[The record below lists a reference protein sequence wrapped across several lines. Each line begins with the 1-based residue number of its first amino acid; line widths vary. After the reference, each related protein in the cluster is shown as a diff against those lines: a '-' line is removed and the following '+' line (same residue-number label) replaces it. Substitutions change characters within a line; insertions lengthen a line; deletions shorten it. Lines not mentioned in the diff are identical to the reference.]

1 MPGRQ
6 GSAARPPSMTTNRRE
21 FIEHLGATAMLGAL
35 PLTTMPS
42 LMQALESPPPSSE
55 DWDFSWTAKLKGKK
69 YKACFD
75 CAEVESGYGVWRA
88 GMWEPQFHQTQG
100 AKPSET
106 VTVLVLRHAAL
117 VLGFNQEFWDKYT
130 IGADDKVTH
139 PITQQS
145 TDRNPALLSSTRNEV
160 PAMFDAFAIT
170 NFISK
175 GGIVLACNVAL
186 MFFSMGLA
194 KKAGI
199 TEEEA
204 RKLAIAAFL
213 PGVTLQPSGVFAAVK
228 AQVEGCHYVR
238 AS

>member
-1 MPGRQ
+1 
-6 GSAARPPSMTTNRRE
+6 MTTNRRE

-35 PLTTMPS
+35 PLTAMPS
-42 LMQALESPPPSSE
+42 ALHEFMQPLNGSADEF
-55 DWDFSWTAKLKGKK
+55 DFTWTNKLKGKAH
-69 YKACFD
+69 KALFD
-75 CAEVESGYGVWRA
+75 CAEIESGYGVWRA
-88 GMWEPQFHQTQG
+88 GMWDGQYQASFGT
-100 AKPSET
+100 KPSET
-106 VTVLVLRHAAL
+106 ATVLVLRHAAL
-117 VLGFNQEFWDKYT
+117 VLAFQQDFWDKNG

-145 TDRNPALLSSTRNEV
+145 TDKNPALLSSTRNEI
-160 PAMFDAFAIT
+160 PAMFDAFALP

-186 MFFSMGLA
+186 GFFSAGLA

-204 RKLAIAAFL
+204 RKRAVAALL
-213 PGVTLQPSGVFAAVK
+213 PGVLLQPSGVFACVRGQEA
-228 AQVEGCHYVR
+228 GCVYVR